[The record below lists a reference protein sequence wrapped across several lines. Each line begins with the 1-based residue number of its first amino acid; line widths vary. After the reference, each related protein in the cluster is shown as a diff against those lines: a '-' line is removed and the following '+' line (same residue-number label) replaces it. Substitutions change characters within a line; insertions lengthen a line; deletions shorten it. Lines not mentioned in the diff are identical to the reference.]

1 MGGWYELLEDG
12 RTRPTSDGRP
22 SPLGDDAVIAR
33 DEVAGLWS
41 TTTVST
47 VFLGLDHSWDDGPPL
62 LFETMIFG
70 GYYDEYPIRYAT
82 IQEAR
87 AGHRRV
93 VRRARLAAWFLPQEL
108 RILDTRARR
117 WPSVPR
123 ALRSVCSSLVWRV
136 RRVLRRVWR

>member
-47 VFLGLDHSWDDGPPL
+47 VFCLQLS
-62 LFETMIFG
+62 
-70 GYYDEYPIRYAT
+70 
-82 IQEAR
+82 
-87 AGHRRV
+87 RV
-93 VRRARLAAWFLPQEL
+93 ASAAC
-108 RILDTRARR
+108 AA
-117 WPSVPR
+117 PSVE
-123 ALRSVCSSLVWRV
+123 VTT
-136 RRVLRRVWR
+136 